1 MCILLSLFND
11 FQFVRV
17 NFASQL
23 YQESWTPTLLAY
35 LTAKCIACSLA
46 RSHSLLLLRC
56 CLCHVTLIFQHCS
69 PLPIY
74 THDSLRT
81 SCINIS
87 ISSFQIEFV
96 FISQNYYV
104 TEPKSWPRALS
115 GFLSPFSLF
124 LCVCHDIKIAGS
136 SEFLYSWSSP
146 ESVSVCGLIMWQ
158 WAWLVFNV
166 VEGRGIQICGNHER
180 LKILLWFRLKKLS
193 KQSKLTAR
201 QCWGGI
207 FLENFKQFLFK
218 SLLNTPPLNWRIYF
232 ISSLCF
238 WHFYNNNKEWKK
250 ERRVSRRKEFERR
263 DCAYQKEITA
273 HNKRAMSQFIC
284 DTHTETPKTQC
295 QVPFFFSSYLPTIH
309 CLVDKVKEVTGRKN
323 W

>member
-1 MCILLSLFND
+1 MYATLFFNDSHCVIHLPPSLLSLPLSLFPSAACCCLGVH
-11 FQFVRV
+11 FT
-17 NFASQL
+17 FAVQWFSICQSQL
-23 YQESWTPTLLAY
+23 CQPTVPRVMDANPPGLSDC
-35 LTAKCIACSLA
+35 KMHCIA
-46 RSHSLLLLRC
+46 RSHSLLLC

-124 LCVCHDIKIAGS
+124 LCVCHDIKIAES

-146 ESVSVCGLIMWQ
+146 ECAVCGLIMWQ

-201 QCWGGI
+201 QC
-207 FLENFKQFLFK
+207 
-218 SLLNTPPLNWRIYF
+218 
-232 ISSLCF
+232 
-238 WHFYNNNKEWKK
+238 
-250 ERRVSRRKEFERR
+250 
-263 DCAYQKEITA
+263 
-273 HNKRAMSQFIC
+273 
-284 DTHTETPKTQC
+284 
-295 QVPFFFSSYLPTIH
+295 
-309 CLVDKVKEVTGRKN
+309 
-323 W
+323 